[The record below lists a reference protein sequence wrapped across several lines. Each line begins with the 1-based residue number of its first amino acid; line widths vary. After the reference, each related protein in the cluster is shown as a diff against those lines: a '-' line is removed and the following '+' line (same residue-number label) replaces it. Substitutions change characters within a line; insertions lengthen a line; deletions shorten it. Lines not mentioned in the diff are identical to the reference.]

1 MGSAT
6 CMWHHEHVEPEPD
19 LTELDEAIADI
30 RPDATERRLMRVA
43 AALYYANRVQKVTQ
57 AALIRRYGLNRETI
71 RRHVEDERIRR
82 GEIEPTARYLKDQER
97 KAAPKKRSTI
107 NG

>member
-1 MGSAT
+1 
-6 CMWHHEHVEPEPD
+6 MWHHERVEAERPE

-30 RPDATERRLMRVA
+30 RPEANERRLLRVA
-43 AALYYANRVQKVTQ
+43 AALYAANRVHGHTQ
-57 AALIRRYGLNRETI
+57 ADLIRRYGLNRETI

-82 GEIEPTARYLKDQER
+82 GEIDPTPRYLREQER